1 MHYRFVDEI
10 VSLALDGAPRIE
22 VAKRFDLGDDVFGG
36 PQGPERVPDSM
47 LLELMAM
54 TGGQLI
60 FRHLGG
66 TRLPLLL
73 KVPECRFDGTA
84 SAGDRLSAVATLR
97 GLTPVADGPSVGETD
112 AEVYVE
118 RAPIARARLMF
129 VCVEPP
135 GLDAPGIEALGI
147 EPPRVDPTREPSA

>member
-1 MHYRFVDEI
+1 MRYHFVDEI

-22 VAKRFDLGDDVFGG
+22 VAKRFDPGDDVFGG

-66 TRLPLLL
+66 ARMPMLL
-73 KVPECRFDGTA
+73 KVPECCFDGTA

-97 GLTPVADGPSVGETD
+97 GLIPVADGTSVGETD
-112 AEVYVE
+112 AEVYVECAEVYLE

-135 GLDAPGIEALGI
+135 G
-147 EPPRVDPTREPSA
+147 VDPTPEPSA

>member
-1 MHYRFVDEI
+1 MRYRFVDEI
-10 VSLALDGAPRIE
+10 VSLALDGLPRIE
-22 VAKRFDLGDDVFGG
+22 VAKRFDPGDDVFGG

-66 TRLPLLL
+66 ARLPLLL
-73 KVPECRFDGTA
+73 KVPECRFDATA
-84 SAGDRLSAVATLR
+84 SAGDRLCAAATLR
-97 GLTPVADGPSVGETD
+97 GLTPVADGTSVGETD
-112 AEVYVE
+112 AEVYLE
-118 RAPIARARLMF
+118 GAPIARARLMF

-135 GLDAPGIEALGI
+135 AVGSPSAKPPGV
-147 EPPRVDPTREPSA
+147 EPPDVGPMTGPSA

>member
-1 MHYRFVDEI
+1 MRYRFVDEI

-22 VAKRFDLGDDVFGG
+22 VAKRFDPGDDVFGG

-66 TRLPLLL
+66 ARLPLLL
-73 KVPECRFDGTA
+73 KVPECRLDGA
-84 SAGDRLSAVATLR
+84 PSPGHPPRGVATLA
-97 GLTPVADGPSVGETD
+97 GLT
-112 AEVYVE
+112 
-118 RAPIARARLMF
+118 
-129 VCVEPP
+129 
-135 GLDAPGIEALGI
+135 
-147 EPPRVDPTREPSA
+147 

>member
-1 MHYRFVDEI
+1 MRYRFVDEI

-22 VAKRFDLGDDVFGG
+22 VAKRFDPGDDVFGG

-73 KVPECRFDGTA
+73 KVPECRFDGAA

-97 GLTPVADGPSVGETD
+97 GLTPVADGTSVGETD

-129 VCVEPP
+129 VCVDPAVV
-135 GLDAPGIEALGI
+135 DAA
-147 EPPRVDPTREPSA
+147 REPNE

>member
-1 MHYRFVDEI
+1 MRYHFVDEI
-10 VSLALDGAPRIE
+10 VSLALDGDPRIE
-22 VAKRFDLGDDVFGG
+22 VIKRFDPGDDVFGG

-66 TRLPLLL
+66 KRVPMLL
-73 KVPECRFDGTA
+73 KVPECRFDGAA
-84 SAGDRLSAVATLR
+84 SAGDRLRAVATLR
-97 GLTPVADGPSVGETD
+97 GLTPVADGTSVGETD
-112 AEVYVE
+112 AEVYLD

-129 VCVEPP
+129 VCVDPADVKVVDQP
-135 GLDAPGIEALGI
+135 G
-147 EPPRVDPTREPSA
+147 VDSTREPSA